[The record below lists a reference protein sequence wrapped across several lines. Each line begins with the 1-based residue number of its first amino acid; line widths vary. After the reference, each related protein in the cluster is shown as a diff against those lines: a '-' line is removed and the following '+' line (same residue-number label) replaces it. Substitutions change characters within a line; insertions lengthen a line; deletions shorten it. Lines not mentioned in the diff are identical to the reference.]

1 MNKTLYEIA
10 EISAGQGAPQGD
22 NEYSSQGTPF
32 VKAGNLNDLMNGESI
47 NSIQKVS
54 EYTAKK
60 YKLRKFP
67 QGTVVFAK
75 SGMSCLKGYVYV
87 LPTDAYVVN
96 HLACIIPKYDLSEYL
111 KFYFL
116 YHKPN
121 ELIKDISYPSIR
133 LQDISNIEIKIP
145 EEPERSKIVKEL
157 SNLKIQISLKETQ
170 LKMYDR
176 LIKSRFVEM
185 FGDVTQKNN
194 GYTINDVCRTMIRG
208 PFGSSLKK
216 EFFVPK
222 GVSTYKVYEQ
232 KHAINKKVEIG
243 EYYIDKKKF
252 NELKRF
258 EVQPGDVIMSCSGTI
273 GELFVIPD
281 SAERG
286 IINQALLN
294 FRLNYEVINKDYFL
308 YAMDAII
315 YTIDSK
321 GSGIENITSVSNIKN
336 TNIYL
341 PPLLEQNNFSI
352 FVKQVDKLKFEN
364 KLLYCKNRFTRINQ
378 TKLVCYK
385 GVTL

>member
-1 MNKTLYEIA
+1 MIDKLRLDELCTPKSSNLAQKDIQENDGDYPVYGASGFIKNINFYHQETDYIAVVKDGAGIGRAMFLPAKSSIIGTMQYLIPKNSVDPKYLYYAVKGMNLSKYYSGATIPHIYFKDYKKELVPLYSKDQQKM
-10 EISAGQGAPQGD
+10 ISRSLEKVEELIIKKQQLL
-22 NEYSSQGTPF
+22 NEYDQ
-32 VKAGNLNDLMNGESI
+32 
-47 NSIQKVS
+47 
-54 EYTAKK
+54 
-60 YKLRKFP
+60 
-67 QGTVVFAK
+67 
-75 SGMSCLKGYVYV
+75 
-87 LPTDAYVVN
+87 
-96 HLACIIPKYDLSEYL
+96 
-111 KFYFL
+111 
-116 YHKPN
+116 
-121 ELIKDISYPSIR
+121 
-133 LQDISNIEIKIP
+133 
-145 EEPERSKIVKEL
+145 
-157 SNLKIQISLKETQ
+157 
-170 LKMYDR
+170 

-243 EYYIDKKKF
+243 EYYIDEKKF

-352 FVKQVDKLKFEN
+352 FVKQVDKLKFAVQKSLDE
-364 KLLYCKNRFTRINQ
+364 TQ
-378 TKLVCYK
+378 TLFDSLMQKYF
-385 GVTL
+385 G